1 MVCTWDLNLWQQ
13 YGRRSQNNGAMSA
26 AQLQISADC
35 SVNIG
40 ALVVVVVVK
49 WSACSPYTP
58 TIKFESR

>member
-40 ALVVVVVVK
+40 ALVVVVK